1 MKTKKFLSVFFAFM
15 MLFSAACGD
24 NNATPSNGYQEPENV
39 GTPVDTSP
47 VVEGKYVVKDG
58 ATDYA
63 ILIPDAAAST
73 VEVAATE
80 LAYFFNYATGINL
93 ETKTNSEYSADKKYI
108 SIGNTEASETVTVTA
123 EELGTQGFKIVTVG
137 DNIVIKAVGNHGLLW
152 GAYELM
158 TRMFN
163 YEYYAKDVFQIDT
176 DVKEYPLKNYA
187 ITDRPD
193 VEVRAVA
200 DSQGYSNSEVAHRMR
215 QFQVYD
221 EFLIP
226 MHNNY
231 HNSYYYV
238 MDGVDKN
245 NKPIVPAEFIG
256 TCGTQLCFT
265 GGGVTEVY
273 EDMLTRACNYL
284 TGLIEKSDKSDAIIG
299 VMDENGWCNCA
310 SCQTVITKY
319 GAKSATMILFMNDL
333 REKLDAWLETA
344 NIGRDINLYYTSYF
358 DIVNPP
364 VVKNANGEYVPTHED
379 MVLKDGVGI
388 LFAPINSDYTQSIY
402 AEKNAATYEQL
413 KMMKAITKKLLV
425 WTYACNFYDFFLPY
439 DSTTYMVDWVKE
451 IVANNG
457 TYWFNQGMHSQGNS
471 SQFDAVRQYLVA
483 KLGWDTDADVER
495 LINNFFN
502 VYFGVARQPMR
513 KMYDELRT
521 VMRYNSD
528 VLGMSAGVVQ
538 YVTKEEFF
546 PEQLLNH
553 WMELI
558 EEAYKLAGDD
568 KALHDRILRESI
580 FVRYY
585 LIKFYQSDADNI
597 AELKQQFISDAM
609 KVGIE
614 KSSEHKAINKAF
626 D

>member
-1 MKTKKFLSVFFAFM
+1 MKTKKFLSLLFASIL
-15 MLFSAACGD
+15 LFSTACGKED
-24 NNATPSNGYQEPENV
+24 GGGDQPENV

-47 VVEGKYVVKDG
+47 VIDGQYVVKDG
-58 ATDYA
+58 ATEYA
-63 ILIPDAAAST
+63 ILIPDSASST
-73 VEVAATE
+73 VQVAANE
-80 LAYFFNYATGINL
+80 LAYFFNYATGINI
-93 ETKTNSEYSADKKYI
+93 ETKTNSQYSADGKYI
-108 SIGNTEASETVTVTA
+108 SIGDTTAAETVSAT
-123 EELGTQGFKIVTVG
+123 ESELGVQGFKIVTVG
-137 DNIVIKAVGNHGLLW
+137 DDIVIKAAGAHGNLW

-176 DVKEYPLKNYA
+176 DVSEYPLKNYA

-193 VEVRAVA
+193 IEIRAVA

-238 MDGVDKN
+238 MDGVDSN
-245 NKPIVPAEFIG
+245 NQPIVPAEFIG

-265 GGGVTEVY
+265 GGGNEEVY

-284 TGLIEKSDKSDAIIG
+284 AGCISKSDKSDAIIG
-299 VMDENGWCNCA
+299 VMDENGWCGCG
-310 SCQTVITKY
+310 SCTEVINRY
-319 GAKSATMILFMNDL
+319 GAKQATMILFMNDL
-333 REKLDAWLETA
+333 RDKLDAWLEEA
-344 NIGRDINLYYTSYF
+344 NIERKINIYYTAYF

-379 MVLKDGVGI
+379 MRLKDGVGI
-388 LFAPINSDYTQSIY
+388 LFAPIHSDYTQSIY
-402 AEKNAATYEQL
+402 AEKNTASYEQL
-413 KMMKAITKKLLV
+413 KMMKAITNRLLV
-425 WTYACNFYDFFLPY
+425 WTYACNFYDFFMPF
-439 DSTTYMVDWVKE
+439 DSITYMQDWVQA
-451 IVANNG
+451 IVDNNG
-457 TYWFNQGMHSQGNS
+457 VYWFNQGRHSQGNS
-471 SQFDAVRQYLVA
+471 SQFDALRQYLVA

-495 LINNFFN
+495 LTNNFFN
-502 VYFGVARQPMR
+502 VYFGVAKEPMR

-528 VLGMSAGVVQ
+528 VLGMISGVTQ
-538 YVTKEEFF
+538 YVTREEHW
-546 PEQLLNH
+546 PEQLLNR

-568 KALHDRILRESI
+568 SELHDRILRESI
-580 FVRYY
+580 FVRFY
-585 LIKFYQSDADNI
+585 LIKFYMSDADNVE
-597 AELKQQFISDAM
+597 ELKQEFISDAM

-614 KSSEHKAINKAF
+614 KSSEHKAITQAF